1 VALLGKLLR
10 RFRAGEG
17 KSPLAGADFTGPAAL
32 AVTST
37 AFADGAPM
45 PREHAGKKVGDNVS
59 PPLTWTG
66 APADTKQFVL
76 LMEDLD
82 VPGPKP
88 LMHTTAVIDADVTGL
103 AAGDLKPGTAGVRLV
118 KAFGDGYVGPA
129 PIAGHGP
136 HHYRFVVLA
145 LDTPVPGEVADHNAL
160 LAASAGHVVARG
172 DLTGTYER

>member
-1 VALLGKLLR
+1 
-10 RFRAGEG
+10 
-17 KSPLAGADFTGPAAL
+17 
-32 AVTST
+32 
-37 AFADGAPM
+37 
-45 PREHAGKKVGDNVS
+45 
-59 PPLTWTG
+59 
-66 APADTKQFVL
+66 FVL

-88 LMHTTAVIDADVTGL
+88 LMHTTAVIEADVTGL

-145 LDTPVPGEVADHNAL
+145 LDTPVPDEVADHNAL